1 MKFPIAIKVFAIEF
15 NNIFILLLLLTSLIN
30 LINLNV
36 RIILIT
42 YISSEKMSSVIDAII
57 IIKSIKLNL
66 SLMYF
71 CHVKPMIFKN
81 YSTIIP
87 IEKYLFEN

>member
-36 RIILIT
+36 RII
-42 YISSEKMSSVIDAII
+42 
-57 IIKSIKLNL
+57 IKSIKLNL

-71 CHVKPMIFKN
+71 CQVKPIIFKN